1 MSMLKMFTRKKNNV
15 DAKDEIVVDSRRRG
29 FFSSQKEIDRLADE
43 ADVDP
48 GRLACPPHCAGTQK
62 M

>member
-1 MSMLKMFTRKKNNV
+1 MFTRKKNNV